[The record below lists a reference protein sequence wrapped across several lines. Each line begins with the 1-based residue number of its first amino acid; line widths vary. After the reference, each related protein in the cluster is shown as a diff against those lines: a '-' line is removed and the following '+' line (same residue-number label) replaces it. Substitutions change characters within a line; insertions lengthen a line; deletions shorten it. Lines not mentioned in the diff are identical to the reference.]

1 MSEIITCDHNSKMPK
16 NLIESLNFNQAGL
29 GRHKCVLCAYQNGIK
44 DGEKKAL
51 DFAKDVEIEECQHG
65 RKAIKSSIEN
75 IHENQK
81 PTQGRHKC
89 AICAYHLGYQV
100 GLGDRE
106 NDFDEYNEDE
116 MEDENAIYDITT
128 FGTSADVRTI
138 YNRLSKKKYY
148 IPSFQRDYVWKVPQ
162 ASKLIESLVMGLP
175 IPSIFMAKDEGK
187 EENYYIIDGQQRL
200 KSIEKFYNG
209 EFALESVSKQLYSLD
224 FNGKRYDELD
234 ERLRD
239 RIDEYAIQLIIIKQD
254 KPDDN
259 NDSIYKI
266 FERINTAGTKLLPQE
281 IRASSYHGKFNELL
295 SELANESEWVN
306 LLQMKNTR
314 KSHEEL
320 ILRFLAL
327 NFDLENYKS
336 PMKHFLNVYMNKNR
350 NFKYNSKQDIENIF
364 LKTMDICSKFITKED
379 ICLIGSNRVNTQL
392 LDSILV
398 GIAKNIDN
406 PNLLNV
412 GYIKNKLD
420 DLRNKIDTEDYEY
433 KDYWESRNSKTEFVK
448 GRCKITIE
456 LFGE

>member
-1 MSEIITCDHNSKMPK
+1 MSEIITCEQNNKMPK
-16 NLIESLNFNQAGL
+16 NLIESLNFNQGGI
-29 GRHKCVLCAYQNGIK
+29 GRHRCVLCAYQNGIK
-44 DGEKKAL
+44 DGESKAL
-51 DFAKDVEIEECQHG
+51 DFTNEDEIEECQHG
-65 RKAIKSSIEN
+65 RKALKSSIKI
-75 IHENQK
+75 IHINQK

-89 AICAYHLGYQV
+89 AICAYNLGYEIGV
-100 GLGDRE
+100 GDRE
-106 NDFDEYNEDE
+106 NDFDEFNEDE
-116 MEDENAIYDITT
+116 NEDESPIYDITT

-138 YNRLSKKKYY
+138 YNRLSKNKYY

-187 EENYYIIDGQQRL
+187 DENYYIIDGQQRL

-209 EFALESVSKQLYSLD
+209 EFALESVAKKLYGLD
-224 FNGKRYDELD
+224 FNGKTYNEL
-234 ERLRD
+234 EEKLKD

-266 FERINTAGTKLLPQE
+266 FERINTEGTKLLPQE

-295 SELANESEWVN
+295 SELANKQKWIDFI
-306 LLQMKNTR
+306 QMKNTR

-320 ILRFLAL
+320 ILRFFAL
-327 NFDLENYKS
+327 YFDLENYKS
-336 PMKHFLNVYMNKNR
+336 PMKHFLNVYMSKNR
-350 NFKYNSKQDIENIF
+350 HLKYNQKQDIENIF
-364 LKTMDICSKFITKED
+364 EKTINICSQFLTKED

-406 PNLLNV
+406 QKLVNS

-420 DLRNKIDTEDYEY
+420 DLKANIEKEDYKQRE
-433 KDYWESRNSKTEFVK
+433 YWESRNSKTEFVK
-448 GRCKITIE
+448 GRCEITIQ

>member
-1 MSEIITCDHNSKMPK
+1 
-16 NLIESLNFNQAGL
+16 
-29 GRHKCVLCAYQNGIK
+29 
-44 DGEKKAL
+44 
-51 DFAKDVEIEECQHG
+51 
-65 RKAIKSSIEN
+65 
-75 IHENQK
+75 
-81 PTQGRHKC
+81 
-89 AICAYHLGYQV
+89 
-100 GLGDRE
+100 
-106 NDFDEYNEDE
+106 
-116 MEDENAIYDITT
+116 
-128 FGTSADVRTI
+128 
-138 YNRLSKKKYY
+138 
-148 IPSFQRDYVWKVPQ
+148 
-162 ASKLIESLVMGLP
+162 MGLP

-209 EFALESVSKQLYSLD
+209 EFALESVAKKLYDLD

-234 ERLRD
+234 EKLKD

-295 SELANESEWVN
+295 SELANKQEWIN
-306 LLQMKNTR
+306 FIQMSNTR

-327 NFDLENYKS
+327 YFDLENYKS

-364 LKTMDICSKFITKED
+364 EKTIEICSHFIKKED
-379 ICLIGSNRVNTQL
+379 ICLKGSNRVNTQL

-406 PNLLNV
+406 PALMNN
-412 GYIKNKLD
+412 GYIKDKID
-420 DLRNKIDTEDYEY
+420 DLRTKIDTENYEY

-448 GRCKITIE
+448 GRCEITIE
-456 LFGE
+456 LFGV

>member
-1 MSEIITCDHNSKMPK
+1 MEVITCDSKNQMPK
-16 NLIESLNFNQAGL
+16 HLIESLNFNQGGV
-29 GRHKCVLCAYQNGIK
+29 GRHKCVICAYQNGIK

-51 DFAKDVEIEECQHG
+51 DFAEYEEIEECQHG
-65 RKAIKSSIEN
+65 KKAIKANIESI
-75 IHENQK
+75 HVNQK

-89 AICAYHLGYQV
+89 AVCAYHLGYEV
-100 GLGDRE
+100 GVGDRE
-106 NDFDEYNEDE
+106 NDFDEFSEDE
-116 MEDENAIYDITT
+116 TEDENAIYDITT

-138 YNRLSKKKYY
+138 YNRLSKGKYY

-209 EFALESVSKQLYSLD
+209 EFSLQSVSKKLYGLD
-224 FNGKRYDELD
+224 FNGKFYKELD
-234 ERLRD
+234 EKLRD

-266 FERINTAGTKLLPQE
+266 FERINTEGTKLLPQE
-281 IRASSYHGKFNELL
+281 IRASSYHGRFNELL
-295 SELANESEWVN
+295 SELADKEKWINFI
-306 LLQMKNTR
+306 QMKNSR

-327 NFDLENYKS
+327 YFDLENYKS
-336 PMKHFLNVYMNKNR
+336 PMKHFLNIYMSKNR
-350 NFKYNSKQDIENIF
+350 HFKYNSRQDLEEIFEKTIE
-364 LKTMDICSKFITKED
+364 ICSQFLSKED
-379 ICLIGSNRVNTQL
+379 ICLMGSNRVNTQL

-406 PNLLNV
+406 HNLKDS
-412 GYIKNKLD
+412 GYIKTKINNLKI
-420 DLRNKIDTEDYEY
+420 KIDEEDYQY
-433 KDYWESRNSKTEFVK
+433 KNYWESRNSKTEFVK
-448 GRCKITIE
+448 GRCEITIE